1 MGVSDQHPMGG
12 HPFKIYKQH
21 YALGEVWIL
30 NGYYYHNVFNSGTTT
45 REHIMLYVNVDD
57 AKLEPILEKA
67 CEEYKGPIIQDEI
80 IPQRITGSFN
90 LNHETGLP
98 L

>member
-1 MGVSDQHPMGG
+1 M
-12 HPFKIYKQH
+12 
-21 YALGEVWIL
+21 
-30 NGYYYHNVFNSGTTT
+30 
-45 REHIMLYVNVDD
+45 
-57 AKLEPILEKA
+57 EPILEKA
-67 CEEYKGPIIQDEI
+67 CSEYKGPLIQNEI

>member
-1 MGVSDQHPMGG
+1 
-12 HPFKIYKQH
+12 
-21 YALGEVWIL
+21 
-30 NGYYYHNVFNSGTTT
+30 
-45 REHIMLYVNVDD
+45 MLYANIDD

-67 CEEYKGPIIQDEI
+67 INEYKGPLIQDDI